1 MLCTAGPGLDPDVPG
16 PVSVCPSGRG
26 ESGGG
31 RQGLLPRPSSQP
43 GFLAGRTLH
52 VAFLESG
59 SLGHSALF
67 SAWSLQ
73 VHMPPR
79 ALPWFPMPITQPFLC
94 PQPGVWV
101 QRLQVP
107 PGVCAPSPP
116 PAPSNLLHT
125 AFSPPRNWG
134 LLSFGPPQRA
144 HRLPSHLTVQEK
156 RERRPLI
163 LPLHLPTE
171 PPVATLWGGDSMA
184 GPQCRPGN

>member
-16 PVSVCPSGRG
+16 PVSVCPSGWG

-31 RQGLLPRPSSQP
+31 RRCFPGHHPS
-43 GFLAGRTLH
+43 LA
-52 VAFLESG
+52 S
-59 SLGHSALF
+59 SLGGRGTLRFWSQTLWASPHS
-67 SAWSLQ
+67 SAPGPCRSTC
-73 VHMPPR
+73 PPR
-79 ALPWFPMPITQPFLC
+79 ALPWFPVPITQPLLC

-107 PGVCAPSPP
+107 PDVCAPSPP
-116 PAPSNLLHT
+116 PAPSNLLHIS
-125 AFSPPRNWG
+125 FSPPCNWR

-144 HRLPSHLTVQEK
+144 HRLPSHLTVQQK